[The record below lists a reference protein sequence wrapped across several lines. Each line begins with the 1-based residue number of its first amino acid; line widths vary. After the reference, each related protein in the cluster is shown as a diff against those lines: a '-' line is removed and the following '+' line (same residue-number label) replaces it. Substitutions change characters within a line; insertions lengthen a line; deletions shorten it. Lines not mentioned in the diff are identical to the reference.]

1 MNVPTRLAVLIL
13 LVVVLAAGLVWRLT
27 TAGDGSAASNEP
39 EDPDAARIERLKVN
53 RDVAALAKEAAGPE
67 VEVARR
73 ALEAMAHIGP
83 EAAPQIR
90 QVIKDPRPEV
100 RESAVVV
107 LGRVSARVP
116 PPVDIEA
123 MADIAREDESLKV
136 RAAAVTA
143 LGAMHAFEEMETL
156 LSRMQHDESVDV
168 QRRAAAAVIRIIGE
182 DVGFKAGDSPQK
194 RQEAIGRIRALW
206 SKNGARI
213 RRYWTIIRNR
223 GGRL

>member
-1 MNVPTRLAVLIL
+1 MNVPARLAVLIL
-13 LVVVLAAGLVWRLT
+13 LVVVLTAGLVWRLT
-27 TAGDGSAASNEP
+27 TAGDSGGNEP
-39 EDPDAARIERLKVN
+39 EDPDAARIERLKVS
-53 RDVAALAKEAAGPE
+53 RDVAALAKEAAGPK

-90 QVIKDPRPEV
+90 RVIKDPRPEV

-123 MADIAREDESLKV
+123 MADIAREDESENV

-143 LGAMHAFEEMETL
+143 LGAMRAFEEMETL
-156 LSRMQHDESVDV
+156 LSRMQHDKSIDV

-182 DVGFKAGDSPQK
+182 DVGFKAGDSLQK
-194 RQEAIGRIRALW
+194 RQEAIERIRAFW
-206 SKNGARI
+206 RKHGARI
-213 RRYWTIIRNR
+213 RQFWTAVRKG
-223 GGRL
+223 GGRY